1 MNFLVA
7 VYLLTLLASSLY
19 ALLFGGR
26 TGRAAVAIFGVASG
40 LTSFATQINPNWVS
54 TSYGVFMVDA
64 ACLLALLLLALVS
77 NRYWPI
83 WAVGFQTISVAT
95 HLATIVAPDIL
106 PKAYQAIA
114 AFWSLPILAA
124 MVVGTT
130 LDWRYTKRE

>member
-26 TGRAAVAIFGVASG
+26 TGRAAVVIFGVASG

-130 LDWRYTKRE
+130 LDWRYSKRE